1 VNCPAQGPA
10 SSARSEEATEGSHR
24 SAMRCYT
31 GQDGHSGQ
39 LAGSPNKSPTNLLYD
54 GLNRVRKTI
63 LPLDQASQRKEIV
76 PTYNRAGAL
85 EKIDLDGTLYVRHIA
100 YNAKGQR
107 TLMAMGSGMMTRYAY
122 DSVNFRLQRIL
133 SELYVES
140 SGTYTPNGRVQQ
152 DLGYH
157 YDLGGNIVGIR
168 DKTPATLGAKGPG
181 DLLKQFTYD
190 PLKRLLTA
198 TGREST
204 QPAIVPSWDQNVRN
218 HDHTATN
225 TYTRAYEYDQVG
237 NVLQEQHTAT
247 GNPSN
252 NFTKTF
258 SFALG
263 KPHNRITRFIVNST
277 NYGHTYDACGNL
289 LTENTNRHH
298 QWGWNDSLRYF
309 MNKVGMSAPTVWA
322 HYLYDAG
329 GNRVKKVVNKP
340 GNIQEVTV
348 YIDGV
353 FEHSYVKRRSSID
366 VNKHYNTLHVM
377 DARSRIA
384 TVRVGTDNDDST
396 PAVKYNVEDHLGTSS
411 VTLASNGSMVNREE
425 YYPFGET
432 CFGAFAKKR
441 YRYVGKEKDNETGL
455 YYYGARYYAPWTCRF
470 VSVDPLADR
479 YAQLA
484 PYNYAANNPIGDLDI
499 DGMQAT
505 QTENSGGSRPAGQG
519 LSDAEKRE
527 FGIPIRIGPPKS
539 QGKPAAS
546 KIGPSRNTEHDAQPM
561 QPRSITPPQAPLEP
575 KVPREANTLS
585 LPPPASK
592 PSLAE
597 GAAKAL
603 FRVWGAVNEM
613 KETVMAFGVGFF
625 SSLATNMFTLGHG
638 RPDPNNYHTHQSSV
652 WWGQLAG
659 DVASI
664 AVGAVE
670 FASGLGSI
678 VGGVALA
685 FTGGG
690 AVATAPAIA
699 AGVAMI
705 GHSVATAISAV
716 KGITRLMMN
725 GPPDDF
731 DEDAPQQEPMG
742 RPRGNS
748 PRSNTS
754 QNKQFNE
761 LASKYKLSEAEKR
774 VLHDRISKEG
784 LGYKEIEEIIKTEFK
799 SNGRW

>member
-1 VNCPAQGPA
+1 
-10 SSARSEEATEGSHR
+10 
-24 SAMRCYT
+24 MRCYT

-39 LAGSPNKSPTNLLYD
+39 LAGSPNKSPTDLLYD

-63 LPLDQASQRKEIV
+63 LPLDRTSQRKEIV

-140 SGTYTPNGRVQQ
+140 SGTYTPNGRVQL
-152 DLGYH
+152 DLGYQ

-204 QPAIVPSWDQNVRN
+204 APAIVPAWDQNVRA

-237 NVLQEQHTAT
+237 NVVQEQHTAN

-252 NFTKTF
+252 SFTKTF
-258 SFALG
+258 SFPTG

-277 NYGHTYDACGNL
+277 SYGHTYDACGNL

-309 MNKVGMSAPTVWA
+309 MIQSGVGAPTVWA
-322 HYLYDAG
+322 HYLYDAAG
-329 GNRVKKVVNKP
+329 QRVKKVVNKT
-340 GNIQEVTV
+340 GGIQEVTV

-353 FEHSYVKRRSSID
+353 FEHSYVKRTGSID

-396 PAVKYNVEDHLGTSS
+396 PAVKYNVEDHLGTST
-411 VTLASNGSMVNREE
+411 VVLTNTGTLVNREE

-455 YYYGARYYAPWTCRF
+455 YYYGARCYAPWTCRF
-470 VSVDPLADR
+470 VSVDPLADK
-479 YAQLA
+479 YPQIA
-484 PYNYAANNPIGDLDI
+484 PFNYAANNPVGDFDI
-499 DGMQAT
+499 DGNQNT
-505 QTENSGGSRPAGQG
+505 QTETKPEVNLNDISNINNNIIDTPQKYNIDTSHIQLINKSGKKIQSSSGDSRISSGHNTVAISTSVSTSRQEDKIASGKAIQAQQNAYLETFGFPMPEWGVPKLSTPGSISQTSPVAHLSPLDRQMRSSMTAGAEAYFTITTIGGAYRAITLARGAYATSGFGGATRLALKEMAALETSGVSIGTSVASG
-519 LSDAEKRE
+519 LIVQTINYSADMSQVDAFDILVSSLLKSPMTKALLTSMIDVTQKEGVELNFMDGGNHFRIAVE
-527 FGIPIRIGPPKS
+527 FGTTYMLAQGNEYVSFEIQKS
-539 QGKPAAS
+539 
-546 KIGPSRNTEHDAQPM
+546 M
-561 QPRSITPPQAPLEP
+561 
-575 KVPREANTLS
+575 
-585 LPPPASK
+585 
-592 PSLAE
+592 
-597 GAAKAL
+597 
-603 FRVWGAVNEM
+603 
-613 KETVMAFGVGFF
+613 
-625 SSLATNMFTLGHG
+625 
-638 RPDPNNYHTHQSSV
+638 
-652 WWGQLAG
+652 
-659 DVASI
+659 ASI
-664 AVGAVE
+664 DGYMLEVIRGTVLGAVE
-670 FASGLGSI
+670 NGLQ
-678 VGGVALA
+678 
-685 FTGGG
+685 
-690 AVATAPAIA
+690 
-699 AGVAMI
+699 I
-705 GHSVATAISAV
+705 GI
-716 KGITRLMMN
+716 MN
-725 GPPDDF
+725 EYDKF
-731 DEDAPQQEPMG
+731 
-742 RPRGNS
+742 N
-748 PRSNTS
+748 N
-754 QNKQFNE
+754 NK
-761 LASKYKLSEAEKR
+761 SE
-774 VLHDRISKEG
+774 
-784 LGYKEIEEIIKTEFK
+784 
-799 SNGRW
+799 

>member
-1 VNCPAQGPA
+1 MN
-10 SSARSEEATEGSHR
+10 S
-24 SAMRCYT
+24 
-31 GQDGHSGQ
+31 
-39 LAGSPNKSPTNLLYD
+39 LFAGSPNKSPTDLLYD

-309 MNKVGMSAPTVWA
+309 MNKVGMSTPTVWA
-322 HYLYDAG
+322 HYLYDAAG
-329 GNRVKKVVNKP
+329 QRVKKVVNKT
-340 GNIQEVTV
+340 GGIQEVTV

-353 FEHSYVKRRSSID
+353 FEHSYVKRTGSID

-396 PAVKYNVEDHLGTSS
+396 PAVKYNLEDHLGTSCAMVQQS
-411 VTLASNGSMVNREE
+411 GAILVNREE

-441 YRYVGKEKDNETGL
+441 YRYVGKEKDNESGL

-470 VSVDPLADR
+470 VSVDPLAAD
-479 YAQLA
+479 YPHLT
-484 PYNYAANNPIGDLDI
+484 PYNYAGNKPIGDLDI
-499 DGMQAT
+499 DGLQGTDESTGEGTSA
-505 QTENSGGSRPAGQG
+505 SG
-519 LSDAEKRE
+519 DANWGFGTGPNNGIELRE
-527 FGIPIRIGPPKS
+527 FEVTGTRLVEGSARTNTVTTYTVNSYGISSEQKLTETQIWHTGGGYYGNDPDIPKGWMSEKDYMSQTFQPLLDDYRTYVYGGTWVDKSQVHHREGVHDQGAAYGRYADFVTGRDRMADWMGPALSQSAEALGPKDDYTFHDYSGRAAPSYVVEDVLMAWRAIPSALIKQAVSKAAPTGAQYSVAYEMKLAGSMYPGKGYYTHFKAANTSLSNAIALDAKFAKSMTDLGIAVPRSSAGTIMGKSPANWVWHHDVGVGVMQLVPKS
-539 QGKPAAS
+539 QHTTG
-546 KIGPSRNTEHDAQPM
+546 
-561 QPRSITPPQAPLEP
+561 SIFW
-575 KVPREANTLS
+575 NTLHPNGIGGMS
-585 LPPPASK
+585 L
-592 PSLAE
+592 
-597 GAAKAL
+597 
-603 FRVWGAVNEM
+603 WG
-613 KETVMAFGVGFF
+613 K
-625 SSLATNMFTLGHG
+625 
-638 RPDPNNYHTHQSSV
+638 
-652 WWGQLAG
+652 
-659 DVASI
+659 
-664 AVGAVE
+664 
-670 FASGLGSI
+670 
-678 VGGVALA
+678 
-685 FTGGG
+685 
-690 AVATAPAIA
+690 
-699 AGVAMI
+699 
-705 GHSVATAISAV
+705 
-716 KGITRLMMN
+716 
-725 GPPDDF
+725 
-731 DEDAPQQEPMG
+731 
-742 RPRGNS
+742 
-748 PRSNTS
+748 
-754 QNKQFNE
+754 
-761 LASKYKLSEAEKR
+761 
-774 VLHDRISKEG
+774 
-784 LGYKEIEEIIKTEFK
+784 
-799 SNGRW
+799 